1 MLETTTKEVE
11 NIIYSYVN
19 DKNEKVH
26 TPNLEF
32 AKIMANKYETFG
44 VFEEKQ

>member
-32 AKIMANKYETFG
+32 AKIMSYKYETYN
-44 VFEEKQ
+44 VFEERE